1 MSGLVLCV
9 SAGRGPSECRQGV
22 VAVAACMREEALSHG
37 LAFSCESDEALP
49 ASLLLS
55 VDGIGAETFARSWEG
70 SVRWIA
76 KSTLRPGHRRKNWF
90 IAVRRVSAPV
100 ELPLVADADLRFE
113 ALRAGGPGGQHQNR
127 TESAVRA
134 VHLPT
139 GIAVVARDERS
150 QHRNKSLAV
159 ARLRALLA
167 AMHERDRDTA
177 RFSDWLARVSVER
190 GNAVRTLRDTPEGP
204 RSE

>member
-1 MSGLVLCV
+1 MSGLVLCI
-9 SAGRGPSECRQGV
+9 SAGRGPAECRQGV
-22 VAVAACMREEALSHG
+22 AAVAACMREEALERG
-37 LAFSCESDEALP
+37 LAFSREADEALP

-55 VDGIGAETFARSWEG
+55 VDGMGAETFARSWEG

-76 KSTLRPGHRRKNWF
+76 RSALRPGHRRKNWF
-90 IAVRRVSAPV
+90 IAVRRMAAPP
-100 ELPLVADADLRFE
+100 ELPPVADADLRFE

-127 TESAVRA
+127 TESAVRV

-167 AMHERDRDTA
+167 AVHERDRDAA
-177 RFSDWLARVSVER
+177 RFRDWLARISVER

-204 RSE
+204 RFA

>member
-1 MSGLVLCV
+1 
-9 SAGRGPSECRQGV
+9 
-22 VAVAACMREEALSHG
+22 MREEALERG
-37 LAFSCESDEALP
+37 LAFSREADEALP

-55 VDGIGAETFARSWEG
+55 VDGMGAETFARSWEG

-76 KSTLRPGHRRKNWF
+76 RSALRPGHRRKNWF
-90 IAVRRVSAPV
+90 IAVRRMAAPP
-100 ELPLVADADLRFE
+100 ELPPVADADLRFE

-127 TESAVRA
+127 TESAVRV

-167 AMHERDRDTA
+167 AVHERDRDAA
-177 RFSDWLARVSVER
+177 RFRDWLARISVER

-204 RSE
+204 RFA